1 MSAAAARRQA
11 AAAVVVLGRLGS
23 ATSSPPALG
32 ERKES
37 EAAIGGSLSF
47 SIVQRGVSWCRGWPC
62 SRGDG
67 GAGGGVLSPHCTV
80 GRLVGLQS
88 AWPAS

>member
-1 MSAAAARRQA
+1 MPAAAATA
-11 AAAVVVLGRLGS
+11 TVAAAVVVLGRLGS

-37 EAAIGGSLSF
+37 EAAIEALSLSPLYNVE
-47 SIVQRGVSWCRGWPC
+47 SVGAARGWPC
-62 SRGDG
+62 NGGD
-67 GAGGGVLSPHCTV
+67 GGGVLLHCTV
-80 GRLVGLQS
+80 GRLVGLS

>member
-1 MSAAAARRQA
+1 MSAAAAA
-11 AAAVVVLGRLGS
+11 VVVVLGRLGS

-62 SRGDG
+62 NGG
-67 GAGGGVLSPHCTV
+67 AGAGGGVLLHCTV
-80 GRLVGLQS
+80 GRLVGLMS

>member
-1 MSAAAARRQA
+1 MPAAAATVA
-11 AAAVVVLGRLGS
+11 AAGVVLGRLGS

-37 EAAIGGSLSF
+37 EAAIEALSLSPLYNVE
-47 SIVQRGVSWCRGWPC
+47 SVGAARGWPC
-62 SRGDG
+62 NGG
-67 GAGGGVLSPHCTV
+67 GAGGGGVLSHCTV
-80 GRLVGLQS
+80 GRLVGLS